1 MIKINLVPA
10 EVLIAEQQKRRTV
23 QAAAAGVLVAL
34 AVVMA
39 SLWHLNRVRKLEVAL
54 AANKAELAKLQK
66 IVDQVKELEATAKA
80 VQNRLN
86 VITSLL
92 TGRFLYTVF
101 LDDWARSLPTG
112 VWVGSLT
119 TTQAGSGL
127 TISAQGSAR
136 DESEI
141 ADWLRALQTSTK
153 FSGFELGAVS
163 LAGAA
168 PDISYGFSLKGKY
181 NFVPPKDTPG
191 SVPGK

>member
-23 QAAAAGVLVAL
+23 QAAAVGVLVA
-34 AVVMA
+34 VGVIMA
-39 SLWHLNRVRKLEVAL
+39 SLWHLNRVRTLEAAL
-54 AANKAELAKLQK
+54 AVNKAELAKLQK

-92 TGRFLYTVF
+92 TGRFMYTVF
-101 LDDWARSLPTG
+101 LDDWARSLPSG
-112 VWVGSLT
+112 VWVGSLAT
-119 TTQAGSGL
+119 TPTGGGL
-127 TISAQGSAR
+127 TINANGSAR

-141 ADWLRALQTSTK
+141 ADWLRTLQTSSK

-163 LAGAA
+163 LTGTPPEAT
-168 PDISYGFSLKGKY
+168 YGFSMKGKY

-191 SVPGK
+191 SIPGK

>member
-10 EVLIAEQQKRRTV
+10 EVLIAEQQKRRAV
-23 QAAAAGVLVAL
+23 QAGAAGVLVAL

-39 SLWHLNRVRKLEVAL
+39 SLWHLNRVRTLEVAL

-92 TGRFLYTVF
+92 TGRFMYTVF
-101 LDDWARSLPTG
+101 LDDWARSLPSG
-112 VWVGSLT
+112 VWVASLAT
-119 TTQAGSGL
+119 TPTGGGL
-127 TISAQGSAR
+127 TINASGSAR

-141 ADWLRALQTSTK
+141 ADWLRALQTSSK

-163 LAGAA
+163 LGGTPPEA
-168 PDISYGFSLKGKY
+168 SYTFSLKGKY
-181 NFVPPKDTPG
+181 NFAPPKDTPG
-191 SVPGK
+191 SLPGK